1 MYFSIPCSEPANAR
15 DRQGGQEGMCQTQS
29 LGTDSR
35 AGKVTFRG
43 EETVFQ
49 INIIG
54 RIQITAG
61 KVQKPSPG
69 SQR

>member
-1 MYFSIPCSEPANAR
+1 
-15 DRQGGQEGMCQTQS
+15 MCQTQS